1 VLMAASENMELL
13 KAHGEDLQKI
23 KSITLRGPTSSKK
36 VLFAALAQQDLQVV
50 YFYCHGLRAPDID
63 GTVLEI
69 GSKSEPDYIRPKE
82 LTDYKL
88 HWHAKPPLV
97 FLNGCHTVDTGP
109 EDLGSFNR
117 SLRSCGA
124 AGVVGTEIDVHERL
138 AKTVGERFVEDFL
151 VDRKN
156 LGETIRRLRLLLL
169 LKGNPLGL
177 IYTPYG
183 YSDLQ
188 VGAA

>member
-1 VLMAASENMELL
+1 MDLL
-13 KAHGEDLQKI
+13 QQHRDDLRKI
-23 KSITLRGPTSSKK
+23 PSIILRGPTSSKK
-36 VLFAALAQQDLQVV
+36 DLFAELARQDLQVV

-69 GSKSEPDYIRPKE
+69 GTKSDPSYIRPKE
-82 LTDYKL
+82 LTDYKVR
-88 HWHAKPPLV
+88 WHAQPPLV

-109 EDLGSFNR
+109 QDLGSFNR

-124 AGVVGTEIDVHERL
+124 AGVIGTEIDVHERL
-138 AKTVGERFVEDFL
+138 ATSVGERFMQDFL
-151 VDRKN
+151 VERKG
-156 LGETIRRLRLLLL
+156 LGETMRRVRLWLL
-169 LKGNPLGL
+169 LKRNPLGL